1 MYDVCE
7 FVVQFLNLSGWLASA
22 QGGVGSGG
30 VKVLYPQIRN
40 PGCLLEEVTGAL
52 PLLPGSRAD
61 AGPTVCWEQPVSPVG
76 RPQWV
81 FTSGRPSFL
90 SLLLS

>member
-7 FVVQFLNLSGWLASA
+7 FVVQFLNLPGWLASE

-30 VKVLYPQIRN
+30 VKVLHPQIRN

-52 PLLPGSRAD
+52 PLLPRSRAD
-61 AGPTVCWEQPVSPVG
+61 AGPTVCWEQMSPLWAG
-76 RPQWV
+76 H
-81 FTSGRPSFL
+81 SGSSHRARPSFL